1 MNKNHN
7 DEYIGL
13 TKKQLHDHILS
24 QFTIGELDNP
34 ITLQSII
41 EKLESIDKSVIT

>member
-13 TKKQLHDHILS
+13 TKKQLRSRVLS

-34 ITLQSII
+34 ITLRSII
-41 EKLESIDKSVIT
+41 EKLESIDKSTIT